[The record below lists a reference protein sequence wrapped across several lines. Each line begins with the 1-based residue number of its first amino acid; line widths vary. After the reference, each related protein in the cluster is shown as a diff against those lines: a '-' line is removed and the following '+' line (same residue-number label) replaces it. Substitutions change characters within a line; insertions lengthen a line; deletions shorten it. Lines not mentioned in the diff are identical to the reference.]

1 LQRFIFFGAKVK
13 SEVASYRGKY
23 SWGYSW
29 GTPTQTIFSKVIYLP
44 LQVIVGYLTLSLEG
58 GCSFLNR
65 LAT

>member
-13 SEVASYRGKY
+13 SEVASYRGK
-23 SWGYSW
+23 YSW

-58 GCSFLNR
+58 GCSFVNR